1 MDDRWRGSAS
11 GSSGGGG
18 GGGSSCAARSKASA
32 SQQADSGD
40 EEPRGIE
47 RRGVSSEEWMAA
59 ASVGVLEVV
68 AIAVCV
74 V

>member
-1 MDDRWRGSAS
+1 VDDRWRGGAS
-11 GSSGGGG
+11 GGGGGGG
-18 GGGSSCAARSKASA
+18 GGGSSCAARSKRRVHPSR
-32 SQQADSGD
+32 Q
-40 EEPRGIE
+40 IE

-68 AIAVCV
+68 AIVVCV